1 MEGEQLSLFEF
12 RSQKIPNMI
21 KALGDLALGIDE
33 TEAKRI
39 AAAESD
45 FETLA
50 RLADLRSKAGETAKK
65 LQAIL
70 EKKDR

>member
-1 MEGEQLSLFEF
+1 
-12 RSQKIPNMI
+12 MI

-39 AAAESD
+39 AADESD
-45 FETLA
+45 FETLL
-50 RLADLRSKAGETAKK
+50 RDFADLRSKAGETAKK